1 MGHLYNCLHC
11 NTYCNKPPHVALGLP
26 RGFSMTSLS
35 FHDPVQTIP
44 LSDPCKHNFKTDDKF
59 QHVKL
64 NLTLPELTPIG
75 VTWPQLTHLHNKHS
89 YFTVRIKNLWPLTI
103 LRIKGVWLSNLF
115 QILRCYFGAQLNNTW
130 IYDLC
135 HAEQWHTYIV
145 F

>member
-11 NTYCNKPPHVALGLP
+11 NTYRNKPPPVALGLP
-26 RGFSMTSLS
+26 RGFWMISLS
-35 FHDPVQTIP
+35 SHDPVQTIP
-44 LSDPCKHNFKTDDKF
+44 LSDSCKHHFKTDDKF

-89 YFTVRIKNLWPLTI
+89 FFTTRIKTLYLLTI
-103 LRIKGVWLSNLF
+103 LRIKSVWLSNLF
-115 QILRCYFGAQLNNTW
+115 KILWSYFGAQVNNTW

-135 HAEQWHTYIV
+135 HAKQWHTYIV